1 MKDED
6 EISSPTCL
14 FLLFLVWKMSA
25 IGTLKKKDVVDV
37 RDERDHSRCAN
48 VVKSFPI
55 YTDVLDVFMN
65 IQHLKQIS

>member
-25 IGTLKKKDVVDV
+25 IGTLKKEDKIDVKYKIPHVAQMLSKV
-37 RDERDHSRCAN
+37 
-48 VVKSFPI
+48 FPSM
-55 YTDVLDVFMN
+55 LMFFMCLKILN
-65 IQHLKQIS
+65 I